1 MTIDRTHCEALD
13 AHDPLASIRER
24 FVIPEGLTYLD
35 GNSLGCLP
43 RAVSGR
49 LAQAVEQEW
58 GQGLIRSWNEAGWY
72 RAPQR
77 VGNMIGRL
85 IGAAPDT
92 VIVADSTSVNLF
104 KVLSGA
110 LGLRP
115 DRKVILGVTGD
126 FPTNTYIA
134 GGVAGSR
141 NAVFKSVAAE
151 ALVDAIDDQ
160 VAVVSLTQ
168 VSYRSGRVFDMNAIT
183 KRAHE
188 KGALIVWDLSHSA
201 GVLDLRIGDSDA
213 DFAVGCG
220 YKYLNGG
227 PGAPA
232 YVYLHPR
239 HHEAFRHPLNGW
251 LGHQD
256 PFAFSEDFRPA
267 MGIDGVLAG
276 TPPIL
281 SLVALEA
288 ALGVFEGVGMRDVR
302 SKAQALTDLFIALVD
317 QDLGAFGFSL
327 ASPRDG
333 AVRGAQVSLAHPE
346 SYAICQALIGLG
358 VVGDFRAPDILRLG
372 FSPLTTRFVDVY
384 RAAEVLGRVMGGRL
398 WDTPAYRQR
407 KAVT

>member
-1 MTIDRTHCEALD
+1 
-13 AHDPLASIRER
+13 
-24 FVIPEGLTYLD
+24 
-35 GNSLGCLP
+35 
-43 RAVSGR
+43 
-49 LAQAVEQEW
+49 
-58 GQGLIRSWNEAGWY
+58 
-72 RAPQR
+72 
-77 VGNMIGRL
+77 MIGRL

-92 VIVADSTSVNLF
+92 VIVADSTSVNVF

-110 LGLRP
+110 LSLRP
-115 DRKVILGVTGD
+115 DRKLILGVSAD

-141 NAVFKSVAAE
+141 NAEFKSVAADD
-151 ALVDAIDDQ
+151 LLNAIDEH
-160 VAVVSLTQ
+160 VAVVSLTH
-168 VSYRSGRVFDMNAIT
+168 VSYRSGSVFDMAAIT
-183 KRAHE
+183 QRAHE
-188 KGALIVWDLSHSA
+188 RGALIVWDLSHSA
-201 GVLDLRIGDSDA
+201 GVLDLQIAESGA

-239 HHEAFRHPLNGW
+239 HHESFRHPLNGW

-256 PFAFSEDFRPA
+256 PFAFAEDFQPA

-288 ALGVFEGVGMRDVR
+288 ALGAFDGVDMGLVR
-302 SKAQALTDLFIALVD
+302 AKAQGLTDLFIALVD
-317 QDLGAFGFSL
+317 QNLDAFGFSL

-333 AVRGAQVSLAHPE
+333 TVRGAQVSLAHAE
-346 SYAICQALIGLG
+346 SYAICQALIGQG

-372 FSPLTTRFVDVY
+372 FSPLTTRFVDVF
-384 RAAEVLGRVMGGRL
+384 RAGEVLGQVMAGRR
-398 WDTPAYRQR
+398 WDTPAFRQR

>member
-1 MTIDRTHCEALD
+1 MTIDRKHCEALD
-13 AHDPLASIRER
+13 SRDPLASIRER
-24 FVIPEGLTYLD
+24 FVIPGGLTYLD

-43 RAVSGR
+43 RAVAGR
-49 LAQAVEQEW
+49 LTTAVEQEW

-110 LGLRP
+110 LALRP
-115 DRKVILGVTGD
+115 ERSVILGVTGD

-134 GGVAGSR
+134 GGVASSR
-141 NAVFKSVAAE
+141 NAVFKSVAADV
-151 ALVDAIDDQ
+151 LLDAIDDH

-183 KRAHE
+183 ERAHE

-201 GVLDLRIGDSDA
+201 GVLDLQIGDSGA

-256 PFAFSEDFRPA
+256 PFAFAEDFRPA
-267 MGIDGVLAG
+267 AGIDGVLAG

-288 ALGVFEGVGMRDVR
+288 ALGVFEGVDMHQVR
-302 SKAQALTDLFIALVD
+302 TKARALTDLFIALVE

-346 SYAICQALIGLG
+346 SYAICQALIGQG

-372 FSPLTTRFVDVY
+372 FSPLTTRFVDVH
-384 RAAEVLGRVMGGRL
+384 RAAALLGQVMGGRL
-398 WDTPAYRQR
+398 WDTQDYRQR

>member
-1 MTIDRTHCEALD
+1 MTIDRKHCEALD
-13 AHDPLASIRER
+13 ARDPLASIRER
-24 FVIPEGLTYLD
+24 FVIPGGLTYLD

-43 RAVSGR
+43 RAVAGR
-49 LAQAVEQEW
+49 LTTAVEQEW

-110 LGLRP
+110 LALRP
-115 DRKVILGVTGD
+115 ERSVILGVTGD

-134 GGVAGSR
+134 GGVASSR
-141 NAVFKSVAAE
+141 NAVFKSVAADV
-151 ALVDAIDDQ
+151 LLDAIDDH

-188 KGALIVWDLSHSA
+188 KSALIVWDLSHSA
-201 GVLDLRIGDSDA
+201 GVLDLQIGDSGA

-256 PFAFSEDFRPA
+256 PFAFAEDFRPA
-267 MGIDGVLAG
+267 AGIDGVLAG

-288 ALGVFEGVGMRDVR
+288 ALGVFEGVDMHQVR
-302 SKAQALTDLFIALVD
+302 TKARALTDLFIALVE

-346 SYAICQALIGLG
+346 SYAICQALIGQG

-372 FSPLTTRFVDVY
+372 FSPLTTRFVDVH
-384 RAAEVLGRVMGGRL
+384 RAAVLLGQVMGGRL
-398 WDTPAYRQR
+398 WDTQDYRQR

>member
-1 MTIDRTHCEALD
+1 MTIDRNHCDALD
-13 AHDPLASIRER
+13 ARDPLASIRER

-49 LAQAVEQEW
+49 MAQAIEREW

-77 VGNMIGRL
+77 VGNMIGQL

-110 LGLRP
+110 LALRP
-115 DRKVILGVTGD
+115 GRSVILGVTGD

-141 NAVFKSVAAE
+141 NAVFKSVAAD
-151 ALVDAIDDQ
+151 ALVDAIDEH

-168 VSYRSGRVFDMNAIT
+168 VSYRSGRVFDMTAIT

-288 ALGVFEGVGMRDVR
+288 ALGVFEGVDMRQVR
-302 SKAQALTDLFIALVD
+302 AKAQALTELFIALVD
-317 QDLGAFGFSL
+317 QNLGVFGFSL

-333 AVRGAQVSLAHPE
+333 GVRGAQVSLAHPE

-384 RAAEVLGRVMGGRL
+384 RAAEVLGRVMGERL
-398 WDTPAYRQR
+398 WDTPDYRQR